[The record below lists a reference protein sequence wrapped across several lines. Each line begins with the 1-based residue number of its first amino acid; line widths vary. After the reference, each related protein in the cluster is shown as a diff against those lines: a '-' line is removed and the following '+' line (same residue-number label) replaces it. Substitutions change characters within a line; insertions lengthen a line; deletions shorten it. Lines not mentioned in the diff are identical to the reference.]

1 MTLTFSL
8 DGEAPADLLVEAEE
22 LLTRTAAGFFRL
34 LTEVEAGEVLD
45 KKATTQEARD
55 LRSALEMVM
64 GERARVDRFRK
75 QADAVVGGGALDL
88 DAARDEIGRRLARL
102 RAAGGGG

>member
-8 DGEAPADLLVEAEE
+8 DGEAPADLLVETEE
-22 LLTRTAAGFFRL
+22 LLTRTASGFLRL
-34 LTEVEAGEVLD
+34 LREVETTEVVD
-45 KKATTQEARD
+45 VKASAQGARD

-64 GERARVDRFRK
+64 GERARVDRFRR
-75 QADAVVGGGALDL
+75 QADAAVGGGALDL

-102 RAAGGGG
+102 RAAGGG